1 MSTAERAGSP
11 GAGDGTSTGARP
23 AAGEGEGEGDT
34 PDGKGAT
41 AAASA
46 GVDHRAAR
54 LPDPPF
60 TAEHEELRGSIR
72 RWVETELQPHV
83 QEWEDAE
90 WVPSSVFRRAGEL
103 GFLGLA
109 YPAELG
115 GQGGGPIHEAVLQQE
130 LARSGSAGLAAALGA
145 PITIATPPILKFGT
159 PEQQVRW
166 VPPVLAGE
174 KVAALAITEPGTGS
188 DVAGVQ
194 TTARKVDGGFVV
206 TGEKCY
212 ITGGVRADHLVA
224 AVKTKDADPP
234 ARHGGISFLV
244 IERPPAP
251 EGSEDDP
258 AALGAD
264 RGDGITARPLQKLG
278 WHASDTALISLQDVF
293 VPDDHLLGELHG
305 AFKLIMSNF
314 AWERISMA
322 LGAVAGMEAVLE
334 TTKAY
339 VAQRRAFGRR
349 IADFQGTRW
358 ALAEMGTKAEACRAL
373 TFAALRKHELG
384 VVTPMEVA
392 QVKLLT
398 QRAMVEVA
406 DGCLQLHGGAGYMKE
421 YGIERALRDAR
432 LGPIGGGTDEI
443 MKDVIGRLMGV

>member
-1 MSTAERAGSP
+1 VS
-11 GAGDGTSTGARP
+11 
-23 AAGEGEGEGDT
+23 
-34 PDGKGAT
+34 AT
-41 AAASA
+41 AAAST
-46 GVDHRAAR
+46 GVDHGAAR
-54 LPDPPF
+54 LPDTPF
-60 TAEHEELRGSIR
+60 TAEHEELRASIR
-72 RWVETELQPHV
+72 RWVQTELKPHV

-109 YPAELG
+109 YPTELG
-115 GQGGGPIHEAVLQQE
+115 GQGGGPVDEAVLQQE

-145 PITIATPPILKFGT
+145 PVTIAAPPILKFGT
-159 PEQQVRW
+159 PEQRERW
-166 VPPVLAGE
+166 VPPVVRGE
-174 KVAALAITEPGTGS
+174 RVAALAITEPGTGS

-194 TTARKVDGGFVV
+194 TTARRVDGGFVV

-212 ITGGVRADHLVA
+212 ITGGVRADLLVT
-224 AVKTKDADPP
+224 AVKTTADSDP
-234 ARHGGISFLV
+234 AHRHGGISFLV

-278 WHASDTALISLQDVF
+278 WHASDTALVTLQDVF
-293 VPDDHLLGELHG
+293 VPEDHLLGELHG
-305 AFKLIMSNF
+305 AFGLIMSNF

-322 LGAVAGMEAVLE
+322 IGAVAGMEALLE
-334 TTKAY
+334 TTRAY
-339 VAQRRAFGRR
+339 VAERRAFGRR

-358 ALAEMGTKAEACRAL
+358 ALAEMGTKTEACRAM
-373 TFAALRKHELG
+373 TYEALRKHALG
-384 VVTPMEVA
+384 VVTPQEVA
-392 QVKLLT
+392 MTKLLT
-398 QRAMVEVA
+398 QRAALEVA
-406 DGCLQLHGGAGYMKE
+406 DGCLQLHGGAGYTKE

-443 MKDVIGRLMGV
+443 MKDVIGRLMGA

>member
-1 MSTAERAGSP
+1 VSTAERPAGVDATVAEDALAS
-11 GAGDGTSTGARP
+11 
-23 AAGEGEGEGDT
+23 T
-34 PDGKGAT
+34 PDANGADAT
-41 AAASA
+41 AAASSS
-46 GVDHRAAR
+46 VDHGAAR

-60 TAEHEELRGSIR
+60 TAEHEELRASIR
-72 RWVETELQPHV
+72 RWVDAEVKPHV
-83 QEWEDAE
+83 QAWEDAE

-109 YPAELG
+109 YPSAYG
-115 GQGGGPIHEAVLQQE
+115 GQDGGPIDEAVFQQE
-130 LARSGSAGLAAALGA
+130 LARSGSAGFAAALGA
-145 PITIATPPILKFGT
+145 PMTIATPPILKFGT
-159 PEQQVRW
+159 EEQRRRW
-166 VPPVLAGE
+166 IPPVLAGE

-188 DVAGVQ
+188 DVAGVG

-206 TGEKCY
+206 SGEKCY

-224 AVKTKDADPP
+224 AVKTSAEGG
-234 ARHGGISFLV
+234 HSGISFLV

-251 EGSEDDP
+251 EGAEDDP

-264 RGDGITARPLQKLG
+264 RGDGITARPLRKLG

-293 VPDDHLLGELHG
+293 VPEDHLLGELDG
-305 AFKLIMSNF
+305 AFKLIMANF

-322 LGAVAGMEAVLE
+322 LGAVAGMDAVLE

-339 VAQRRAFGRR
+339 VAERRAFGRR
-349 IADFQGTRW
+349 VADFQGTRW

-373 TFAALRKHELG
+373 TYEALRKHALG

-392 QVKLLT
+392 QVKLMT

-443 MKDVIGRLMGV
+443 MKDVIGRMMGV

>member
-1 MSTAERAGSP
+1 MSTTE
-11 GAGDGTSTGARP
+11 RP
-23 AAGEGEGEGDT
+23 AVGDDATTAT
-34 PDGKGAT
+34 PDANGADATT
-41 AAASA
+41 AASS
-46 GVDHRAAR
+46 GVDHGAVR

-60 TAEHEELRGSIR
+60 TADHEELRGSIR
-72 RWVETELQPHV
+72 AWVDAELKPHV
-83 QEWEDAE
+83 QAWEDAE

-109 YPAELG
+109 YPSEYG
-115 GQGGGPIHEAVLQQE
+115 GQDGGPVDEAVFQQE

-145 PITIATPPILKFGT
+145 PVTIATPPILKFGT
-159 PEQQVRW
+159 PGQRERW
-166 VPPVLAGE
+166 VPPVVRGE
-174 KVAALAITEPGTGS
+174 RVAALAITEPGTGS

-194 TTARKVDGGFVV
+194 TTARRVDGGFVV
-206 TGEKCY
+206 NGEKCY
-212 ITGGVRADHLVA
+212 ITGGVRADLLVT
-224 AVKTKDADPP
+224 AVKTRDADPP

-264 RGDGITARPLQKLG
+264 RGDGVSARPLQKLG

-293 VPDDHLLGELHG
+293 VPEDGLLGELNG

-322 LGAVAGMEAVLE
+322 VGAVAGMEALLE
-334 TTKAY
+334 TTQGY
-339 VAQRRAFGRR
+339 VAERRAFGRR

-358 ALAEMGTKAEACRAL
+358 ALAEMGTKTEACRAL
-373 TFAALRKHELG
+373 TYEALRKHALG

-443 MKDVIGRLMGV
+443 MKDVIGRLMGL